1 MTRRRTRKKNPVID
15 PILPYD
21 LPPLVK
27 ARLLG
32 LAARSDLLLLG
43 EMHGTQEVPRLV
55 LGLLDGLTALGY
67 GGLGLELP
75 KGQAERLTAWAAGEG
90 KPPALF
96 GPDGYRDGRDGEQTL
111 ALARQ
116 VSSHPDWGLLCFD
129 VDSLRE
135 GETGTDRDR
144 HMAGNLVE
152 QWQERGGGRKVIAV
166 CGNYHSRLM
175 APAEP
180 DFGPWLSFGASVQ
193 QMRPDLVV
201 SSVDIVFHGG
211 GFFNGEL
218 KPFFPGKSPL
228 LGDAE
233 IRPGGWLGHTVELH
247 LPHATPVTFL
257 QDA

>member
-1 MTRRRTRKKNPVID
+1 MID

-21 LPPLVK
+21 LPPPVK
-27 ARLLG
+27 AQLLE

-43 EMHGTQEVPRLV
+43 EMHGMQEVPRLV

-75 KGQAERLTAWAAGEG
+75 EGQAERLTARAAGEG
-90 KPPALF
+90 EPPPFF
-96 GPDGYRDGRDGEQTL
+96 GPDGYRDGRDGEQAL

-116 VSSHPDWGLLCFD
+116 VSSHPGWDLLCFD
-129 VDSLRE
+129 VDSLHE
-135 GETGTDRDR
+135 GETWVDRDR

-152 QWQERGGGRKVIAV
+152 QWPERCAGRKVIAI
-166 CGNYHSRLM
+166 CGSYHSRLV

-180 DFGPWLSFGASVQ
+180 DFGPWPSFGAGVQ

-201 SSVDIVFHGG
+201 SAVDLVFHGG
-211 GFFNGEL
+211 SFFTGEL
-218 KPFFPGKSPL
+218 KPFSPGKPPL
-228 LGDAE
+228 IGDAE

-247 LPHATPVTFL
+247 LPYATPVTFL
-257 QDA
+257 M